1 MRRRSYGHAPMRT
14 SAMNPCQSLIQIDV
28 AEVSNGFSHQIQ

>member
-1 MRRRSYGHAPMRT
+1 
-14 SAMNPCQSLIQIDV
+14 MNPCQSLIQIDV